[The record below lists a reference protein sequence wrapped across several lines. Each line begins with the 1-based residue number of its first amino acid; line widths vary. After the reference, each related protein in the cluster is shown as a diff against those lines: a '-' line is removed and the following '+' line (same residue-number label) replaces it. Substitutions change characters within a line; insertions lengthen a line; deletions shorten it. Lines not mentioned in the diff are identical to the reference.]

1 MKDNIVIKNNVLSLS
16 VAVLLAGFLGTNA
29 HAVSIT
35 NGDNQKSVGHVNWQ
49 LRSNTDAQ
57 VLIDTPIPKNNVSVF
72 FLRPQDN
79 DPEQTSA
86 NIAINDRYQV
96 SLQPGSYTQVYSCV
110 GINRLSAEVTGQ
122 KTNDLL
128 ANSINFNLAENNHYF
143 FYVDV
148 DNQGNSTIQQIE
160 NDKALDYIE
169 GKRYQSHQITRV
181 VPNCPVAEPTPPVEP
196 KPAPVLEQEVSIEL
210 EVLFDNDK
218 AIVKPQYYNEVQK
231 LAEFMQKYSNTTA
244 TIEGHTDSNASD
256 EYNQKLSERRA
267 NAIKYIL
274 ISKFNISPDR
284 LTAIGYG
291 EQRPRATNAT
301 AEGRQLNRRTIAVI
315 KERVRVDENG
325 NQIQD

>member
-1 MKDNIVIKNNVLSLS
+1 MKNLKYITLS
-16 VAVLLAGFLGTNA
+16 VMALGLSSCVGSPSHISNGENA
-29 HAVSIT
+29 KA
-35 NGDNQKSVGHVNWQ
+35 VGHVNWQ
-49 LRSNTDAQ
+49 ISNPINPEE
-57 VLIDTPIPKNNVSVF
+57 LINKPIPEDSVSIF

-86 NIAINDRYQV
+86 NIAINDRFQV
-96 SLQPGSYTQVYSCV
+96 SLHPGHYTQVYSCS
-110 GINRLSAEVTGQ
+110 GINRLSAEITGL

-128 ANSINFNLAENNHYF
+128 ANSIDFNLAPNSNYF

-148 DNQGNSTIQQIE
+148 DNEGNSTIQE
-160 NDKALDYIE
+160 VTNEKALEYLQD
-169 GKRYQSHQITRV
+169 KSYQSHQITRV
-181 VPNCPVAEPTPPVEP
+181 VPNCPVAEPKPIPPVVE
-196 KPAPVLEQEVSIEL
+196 PAPVLEKEVSIEL

-218 AIVKPQYYNEVQK
+218 AIVKPQYYNEVQE

-244 TIEGHTDSNASD
+244 VIEGHTDSNASD

-284 LTAIGYG
+284 LEAVGYG
-291 EQRPRATNAT
+291 EQRPRATNKT

-315 KERVRVDENG
+315 RERVRVDQDG
-325 NQIQD
+325 NQIIN

>member
-1 MKDNIVIKNNVLSLS
+1 MKPSAMRSKATTLAVSIALTTLLST
-16 VAVLLAGFLGTNA
+16 GA
-29 HAVSIT
+29 HAVNIV
-35 NGDNQKSVGHVNWQ
+35 NGENQKSVGHVNWQ
-49 LRSNTDAQ
+49 LQSSIDAQ
-57 VLIDTPIPKNNVSVF
+57 SLIDKPIPKNSVSLF

-96 SLQPGSYTQVYSCV
+96 SLQPGSFTQVYSCIGV
-110 GINRLSAEVTGQ
+110 NRLSAAITGQ

-128 ANSINFNLAENNHYF
+128 ANSIDFNLAPNGHYF

-160 NDKALDYIE
+160 NDKALDYLD
-169 GKRYQSHQITRV
+169 GKRYQAHQITRV
-181 VPNCPVAEPTPPVEP
+181 VPNCPVIQPTPPAKP
-196 KPAPVLEQEVSIEL
+196 KPAPVLEEEVSIEL

-218 AIVKPQYYNEVQK
+218 AIVKPQYYNEVQE
-231 LAEFMQKYSNTTA
+231 LAEFMNKYSNTTA
-244 TIEGHTDSNASD
+244 VIEGHTDSNASD

-274 ISKFNISPDR
+274 ISKFNIAPDR

-315 KERVRVDENG
+315 KERVRIDQDG
-325 NQIQD
+325 NQILD